1 MLLSK
6 LIKLEECPKH
16 QQPIEYYLDE
26 ELDEEATFELSGVT
40 YGCQRCLAS
49 ADPSVQGNFTK
60 IDKDNLLNVYQLKQ
74 ELFKERQ
81 KSLSTLGTMLS
92 SFNLDIVQKLPE
104 LRTLECQQ
112 VSDVISRVIKTLQNK
127 QKEIEEQIE
136 QRFQKLTD
144 HVYKEKQRMLTKKEV
159 IERNYNLLERAL
171 EVIPL

>member
-1 MLLSK
+1 
-6 LIKLEECPKH
+6 
-16 QQPIEYYLDE
+16 
-26 ELDEEATFELSGVT
+26 
-40 YGCQRCLAS
+40 
-49 ADPSVQGNFTK
+49 
-60 IDKDNLLNVYQLKQ
+60 
-74 ELFKERQ
+74 
-81 KSLSTLGTMLS
+81 MLS